1 MDNQNIK
8 LNNFIDE
15 TKENKKNLRRS
26 SIKRQ
31 NIGKSLKRLSF
42 SNKIYQDES
51 ITKIPAFQKIPLLK
65 SNMKSKN
72 ILTKKFTIFIIIINF
87 ILPGIGTMFSC
98 LLIDDEKIRRGFYA
112 LGFCSLITSP
122 LIIGYLLSLL
132 SSYFFYKCYLSNKSI
147 ERFLYSINK
156 IQQEWTNIFIY
167 NLYIIIINLYLTKY
181 IEKRIYKYC
190 KIFLLYIVKWI
201 KKEKSIN
208 LKLINSNKNYSRN
221 EINNI

>member
-15 TKENKKNLRRS
+15 TKENKKNLKRRS

-132 SSYFFYKCYLSNKSI
+132 SSYFFYKCYLSNLSI

-156 IQQEWTNIFIY
+156 NQQ
-167 NLYIIIINLYLTKY
+167 K
-181 IEKRIYKYC
+181 
-190 KIFLLYIVKWI
+190 
-201 KKEKSIN
+201 
-208 LKLINSNKNYSRN
+208 
-221 EINNI
+221 

>member
-1 MDNQNIK
+1 MDKQNVK
-8 LNNFIDE
+8 KNNFIDE

-51 ITKIPAFQKIPLLK
+51 ITKIPALQKVPQIK

-72 ILTKKFTIFIIIINF
+72 ILTKKLTIIIIITNF

-132 SSYFFYKCYLSNKSI
+132 SSYFFYKCYLSNSSI

-156 IQQEWTNIFIY
+156 NQQ
-167 NLYIIIINLYLTKY
+167 K
-181 IEKRIYKYC
+181 
-190 KIFLLYIVKWI
+190 
-201 KKEKSIN
+201 
-208 LKLINSNKNYSRN
+208 
-221 EINNI
+221 